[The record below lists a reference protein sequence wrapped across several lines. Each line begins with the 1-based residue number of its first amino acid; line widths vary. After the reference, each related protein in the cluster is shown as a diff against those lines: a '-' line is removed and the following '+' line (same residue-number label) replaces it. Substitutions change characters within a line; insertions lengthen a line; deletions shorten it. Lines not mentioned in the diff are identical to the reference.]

1 MDHRTINA
9 VGGLAHQWETHAM
22 DYIDAQGIADLLGV
36 SVHSVRYWQQC
47 GDLPPSGKFGR
58 RRKWLRADI
67 DIWRHAKI
75 NGTSA
80 GAAS

>member
-1 MDHRTINA
+1 
-9 VGGLAHQWETHAM
+9 M

-36 SVHSVRYWQQC
+36 SVHSVRYWQQR

-67 DIWRHAKI
+67 DTWRQAKI
-75 NGTSA
+75 TA
-80 GAAS
+80 

>member
-1 MDHRTINA
+1 MSNT
-9 VGGLAHQWETHAM
+9 T
-22 DYIDAQGIADLLGV
+22 DYIDAEGIADLLGI
-36 SVHSVRYWQQC
+36 SVNTVRYWQQR

-67 DIWRHAKI
+67 DTWRHAKI
-75 NGTSA
+75 GGASV